1 MADEIVLPIPNLELP
16 QHFFTLSSPS
26 LAPLHKNAANQLL
39 AGIKSDRKSFFRIS
53 RDYSILTLPPQKW
66 PPITAS

>member
-26 LAPLHKNAANQLL
+26 LAPLHKNAAIQLL
-39 AGIKSDRKSFFRIS
+39 AGIKSDRRSFHLS
-53 RDYSILTLPPQKW
+53 QQYILTHPLPSQKW